1 MNQHRQ
7 NNDNPD
13 RLQGFKHQQPRHTRN
28 QDDNCGKCCQNAVG
42 QRLISK
48 ENRDNINN
56 RRQNLRARIKLMDKG
71 AAGEILS

>member
-13 RLQGFKHQQPRHTRN
+13 RLQGFKNQQPWHTRN
-28 QDDNCGKCCQNAVG
+28 QNDNCSKRCQNAIG
-42 QRLISK
+42 ERLISK
-48 ENRDNINN
+48 KNRDNINN